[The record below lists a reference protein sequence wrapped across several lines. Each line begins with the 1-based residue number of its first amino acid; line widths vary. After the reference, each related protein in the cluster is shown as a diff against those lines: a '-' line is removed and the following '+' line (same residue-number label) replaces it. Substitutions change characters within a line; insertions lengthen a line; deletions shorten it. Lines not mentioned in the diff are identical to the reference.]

1 MTVKEKNCIE
11 HSSLLRVDAQK
22 KKKGLLPVAL
32 QVRQL
37 QKSKFSEMAN
47 HLSIR
52 LMPTCESEVGE

>member
-1 MTVKEKNCIE
+1 MTVKGKNCIE

-22 KKKGLLPVAL
+22 KKGLLTVAL